1 MVTRE
6 VDVVIKGRN
15 QAGPAFRGAK
25 ADIDVFS
32 KSTSTASTGV
42 GKLQTNLGNLATQ
55 LAGLPGPVGR
65 LAQSLGQFAIGGPVT
80 IAVLGGI
87 AALSAAWRAFTK
99 DADDARKMMEELHK
113 QELSFGVTAA
123 NARLRELHA
132 ERESLELKVQDLS
145 PKGYFGAFTMSF
157 AEMWEL
163 RETEQALEKIRE
175 RIKALAPVVAKLN
188 ADAAGNLKGLPAIV
202 VSASR
207 RENAAEN
214 RAAEIFD
221 KAILPQLGNGS
232 TIGPSLPGL
241 SGGVQTPTLGKIG
254 EGAGVGPIMAEQIG
268 AVEGAVLDLSDSI
281 RGTAKDAIV
290 EFADTWAQ
298 ATQEMIT
305 GSGKLG
311 DAIVRAGRRAVGG
324 VLMAKGRE
332 TLLDAAKA
340 AVQGFTN
347 PAEFVKA
354 AKLFAI
360 GTAQTAA
367 GQLFS
372 GGGSGGGGGGLG
384 AGGFS
389 DQRNETS
396 DGQGDATI
404 VIQGGILDTGDARQ
418 MDALAAA
425 IRELGGTRRIQ
436 IVGA

>member
-1 MVTRE
+1 MVQRE

-15 QAGPAFRGAK
+15 TVGPAFRGAR
-25 ADIDVFS
+25 ADIDLFS
-32 KSTSTASTGV
+32 RSTSTASTGV
-42 GKLQTNLGNLATQ
+42 GRLQNSLGNLLTQ
-55 LAGLPGPVGR
+55 VSGLPGPVGK
-65 LAQSLGQFAIGGPVT
+65 LAQSLGQFAVGGGITV
-80 IAVLGGI
+80 ALLGGI
-87 AALSAAWRAFTK
+87 ALIGRAFQQ
-99 DADDARKMMEELHK
+99 MEERATAFTNRMRGIGQQTREALTARIDIL
-113 QELSFGVTAA
+113 EGREANLAA
-123 NARLRELHA
+123 NREGSGRGRGDYGFDGSQVGIRRRQREL
-132 ERESLELKVQDLS
+132 EETRKLL
-145 PKGYFGAFTMSF
+145 G
-157 AEMWEL
+157 EL
-163 RETEQALEKIRE
+163 RVELVAIDRATQRTVDKKSGEASAKALEKTVE
-175 RIKALAPVVAKLN
+175 L
-188 ADAAGNLKGLPAIV
+188 
-202 VSASR
+202 
-207 RENAAEN
+207 
-214 RAAEIFD
+214 FD
-221 KAILPQLGNGS
+221 KKILPQLGTGS
-232 TIGPSLPGL
+232 TRPGIL
-241 SGGVQTPTLGKIG
+241 SSGVGVIG
-254 EGAGVGPIMAEQIG
+254 EGAPVLGAIGAGAGVGPIMAEQIG

-281 RGTAKDAIV
+281 RGTAKDAIID
-290 EFADTWAQ
+290 FASTWAD
-298 ATQEMIT
+298 ATQQMIT

-367 GQLFS
+367 GQLFA

-396 DGQGDATI
+396 DRQGDATI

-436 IVGA
+436 IVGD